1 MRISGAGHRGSG
13 TELGVTAASG
23 YCTVL
28 CFGSG
33 GTLMAVSR
41 WTVWVEAAR
50 PDGTTERVEVAGLE
64 RDLSSPGL
72 DDLGLRLAEAKDLLR
87 ALQSYLCRD
96 QIKQLSTVDRLCCR
110 CGSRRS
116 LHDYRRRQVATLFG
130 RVPLRQPRWRACGCN
145 RIAEQQRPD
154 GTVRQSWTSA
164 LIGARATPE
173 LVRVQAELGAR
184 LSFREAARVMSVLLP
199 TSKAA
204 NHTGVRRRL
213 AQTADRLQAL
223 DNASPHRMSRAKGS
237 PMVVSLDGAHI
248 RAVPGFQVR
257 HFEVTVGRVETEHD
271 PARHFA
277 VAPNAQATRPRTI
290 GNALR
295 AQGWLPGRDVVVL
308 SDGDPALV
316 ESVRAAAGGEVR
328 HILDWFHISM
338 RVRHVEQALAGLLG
352 SNLEHKGPLTYVE
365 YDVARLRH
373 LIWNGYGKEARRAL
387 QNIRY
392 MAGNA
397 VWLNGQSGK
406 ARIERFAQLARE
418 LETYLTLNAAALVD
432 YGRRYRAGLRIA
444 TSGAESV
451 VNSLVNMRMNKQR
464 QMRWSPQGAHRV
476 LQVRA
481 AVIDGRMSAGKL
493 HVAA

>member
-1 MRISGAGHRGSG
+1 
-13 TELGVTAASG
+13 
-23 YCTVL
+23 
-28 CFGSG
+28 
-33 GTLMAVSR
+33 MAVAK

-50 PDGTTERVEVAGLE
+50 PDGTTERIEIATLE
-64 RDLSSPGL
+64 RDLSSHDPG
-72 DDLGLRLAEAKDLLR
+72 DLGLRLAETKDLLH
-87 ALQSYLCRD
+87 ALQAHLV
-96 QIKQLSTVDRLCCR
+96 QNQVQQLSAIERPCSS

-116 LHDYRRRQVATLFG
+116 LHDYRRRQVDTLFG
-130 RVPLRQPRWRACGCN
+130 RVALRQPRWRPCVC
-145 RIAEQQRPD
+145 QQTEVQRKP
-154 GTVRQSWTSA
+154 GTNDPSRMSA
-164 LIGARATPE
+164 LIGARATQE

-184 LSFREAARVMSVLLP
+184 LSYREAARVMSVLLP
-199 TSKAA
+199 TSKAT

-213 AQTADRLQAL
+213 ARTADRLQAL
-223 DNASPHRMSRAKGS
+223 DNASPHRMSRAEGG

-257 HFEVTVGRVETEHD
+257 HFEVTVGRVETEQG

-277 VAPNAQATRPRTI
+277 VAPGAQAPKPGTI

-295 AQGWLPGRDVVVL
+295 AKGWLPGRDVVVL

-316 ESVRAAAGGEVR
+316 ESVRSAADGKVT

-352 SNLEHKGPLTYVE
+352 SGLEHKGPLRYAE
-365 YDVARLRH
+365 DDVVRLRH
-373 LIWNGYGKEARRAL
+373 LIWNGYGNEARRAL
-387 QNIRY
+387 RSIAY

-397 VWLNGQSGK
+397 TWLNGQSGR
-406 ARIERFAQLARE
+406 ARIERFAQLVRE
-418 LETYLTLNAAALVD
+418 LETYLTLNDAALVD

-451 VNSLVNMRMNKQR
+451 VNSLVNAGMNKRQ
-464 QMRWSPQGAHRV
+464 QMRWSPKGAHRV

-481 AVIDGRMSAGKL
+481 AVIDGRPRAGQL
-493 HVAA
+493 NIAA

>member
-1 MRISGAGHRGSG
+1 
-13 TELGVTAASG
+13 
-23 YCTVL
+23 
-28 CFGSG
+28 
-33 GTLMAVSR
+33 MAVAK

-50 PDGTTERVEVAGLE
+50 SDGSTERIEIAALE
-64 RDLSSPGL
+64 RDLSSPTP
-72 DDLGLRLAEAKDLLR
+72 DDLGLRLAEAKDLLLK
-87 ALQSYLCRD
+87 LQSYLSRD
-96 QIKQLSTVDRLCCR
+96 QVRQVSTVERTCS

-116 LHDYRRRQVATLFG
+116 LHDYRIRQVDTLFG
-130 RVPLRQPRWRACGCN
+130 RVALRQPRWRRCACDRPG
-145 RIAEQQRPD
+145 AQRKTD
-154 GTVRQSWTSA
+154 QACRQSRTSA
-164 LIGARATPE
+164 LIRGRATPE
-173 LVRVQAELGAR
+173 LVRVQGELGAR

-199 TSKAA
+199 RSKAI

-213 AQTADRLQAL
+213 ARTADRLQAF
-223 DNASPHRMSRAKGS
+223 DNASPHRMSRAKGG

-257 HFEVTVGRVETEHD
+257 HFEVTVGRVETKQE

-277 VAPNAQATRPRTI
+277 VAPNVQATKPGTI

-295 AQGWLPGRDVVVL
+295 ALGWMPGRDVVVL

-316 ESVRAAAGGEVR
+316 EGVGSAAGDNVT

-352 SNLEHKGPLTYVE
+352 SDLEHKGPLRYAE
-365 YDVARLRH
+365 IDVAQLRH
-373 LIWNGYGKEARRAL
+373 LIWNGYGDEARRAL
-387 QNIRY
+387 RSITH

-397 VWLNGQSGK
+397 IWLNGQSRK
-406 ARIERFAQLARE
+406 ARIERFVQLVGE
-418 LETYLTLNAAALVD
+418 LETYSTLNAAALAD
-432 YGRRYRAGLRIA
+432 YGRRHRAGLRIA

-451 VNSLVNMRMNKQR
+451 VNSLVNARMNKRR

-481 AVIDGRMSAGKL
+481 AVIDGRLGAGQL
-493 HVAA
+493 NVAA